1 MKILNWFGNIL
12 SGLLYQISFVLTS
25 RRVYGSTSEL
35 PIHNWFRFEETQDV
49 SWLLLADLKLRKVN
63 VPYLYKVAEN
73 LSEEYF
79 KKHVLK
85 GKYLQYLKMK
95 KKWAILIAQ
104 SIEHDDRSFEM
115 EADILNAE
123 IEKRFPQVKNEKK
136 LSNQEAFLNL
146 ESFMDL
152 GVLDPKGMSVDEYY
166 ERMEFSQKKAKKLE
180 AEYKKAQSNG

>member
-1 MKILNWFGNIL
+1 
-12 SGLLYQISFVLTS
+12 LLFLISSVLTS
-25 RRVYGSTSEL
+25 NKVYSSTAEL
-35 PIHNWFRFEETQDV
+35 PIHNWFKFEESEDIT
-49 SWLLLADLKLRKVN
+49 WLLRADRKLWKVN
-63 VPYLYKVAEN
+63 IPYLQKVAEN

-104 SIEHDDRSFEM
+104 SIEHNDRSFEM

-123 IEKRFPQVKNEKK
+123 IEKRFPQTKK
-136 LSNQEAFLNL
+136 DKKITNQEAFLNL

-152 GVLDPKGMSVDEYY
+152 GVLDPKVMPVDEYY
-166 ERMEFSQKKAKKLE
+166 ERMEFSEKKAKKLE
-180 AEYKKAQSNG
+180 QEYKKAQSNG